1 MIKLVRAS
9 VVCLL
14 LLLPLAACGGR
25 KESAGDAG
33 TAAAPAPGAG
43 APSADASAQAAPSA
57 DATAEAP
64 APAEISLLFPGLN
77 DDLLH
82 LERRAITPLASPADQ
97 AKLVLSELFKG
108 PSPGLLRAIPDGAQV
123 RELYLLADGTA
134 WADITADILKVRGG
148 ATDEL
153 LAVYSIVD
161 TLALNIPEIRRVGI
175 LVNGQTRRTLAGH
188 LDLERPFDPE
198 YRYLE
203 EALRPASLAPP
214 GAPAEGEEAGG
225 AAGAS
230 PAPGGEGASGAGQ
243 GSAPRDETEG
253 MAPPPAEVE
262 KPAGGESPGGKP
274 PAGGKVPA
282 GAQRPSGGDA
292 PAGGTPPAGKKRG

>member
-1 MIKLVRAS
+1 MIKPVRAS

-33 TAAAPAPGAG
+33 TAAALPTPGAG
-43 APSADASAQAAPSA
+43 APSADASAQAAPA
-57 DATAEAP
+57 PDATPEAP
-64 APAEISLLFPGLN
+64 ATTEISLLFPGLN

-134 WADITADILKVRGG
+134 WADITADILKVQGG
-148 ATDEL
+148 ATEEL
-153 LAVYSIVD
+153 LAVYSMVD

-214 GAPAEGEEAGG
+214 GAPAEGEAAGG
-225 AAGAS
+225 AVGGG
-230 PAPGGEGASGAGQ
+230 PAQGGEGAGGAGQ

-253 MAPPPAEVE
+253 MAPPPAEEE
-262 KPAGGESPGGKP
+262 KPAGGTATGGKT
-274 PAGGKVPA
+274 PA
-282 GAQRPSGGDA
+282 GAQSPSGGDS